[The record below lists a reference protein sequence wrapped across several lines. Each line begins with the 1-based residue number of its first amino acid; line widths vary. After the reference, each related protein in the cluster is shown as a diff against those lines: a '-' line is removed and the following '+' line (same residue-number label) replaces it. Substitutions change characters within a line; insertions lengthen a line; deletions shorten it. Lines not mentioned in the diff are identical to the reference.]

1 MTPTDAEI
9 QEELVLI
16 EEAYGHQGVSRYH
29 SISDQLD
36 EKLETV
42 EAEEAELG
50 FLQTDRGVLR
60 GRMQP
65 ETELTRTRVDLSR
78 PGGSGSYEQLDDGR
92 KVWLERRDR
101 VVRAEGHKDRLRK
114 LEAEREALRKRR
126 AELDALEHGRID

>member
-1 MTPTDAEI
+1 MSHPMKAQGVSIRKEYEPPELPESDLFMGGDVEMQVLRSSGGKPWVRDDSGYTWMTPTDAEI

-16 EEAYGHQGVSRYH
+16 DEAYGTQGVSRYH

-65 ETELTRTRVDLSR
+65 
-78 PGGSGSYEQLDDGR
+78 
-92 KVWLERRDR
+92 RRS
-101 VVRAEGHKDRLRK
+101 
-114 LEAEREALRKRR
+114 
-126 AELDALEHGRID
+126 